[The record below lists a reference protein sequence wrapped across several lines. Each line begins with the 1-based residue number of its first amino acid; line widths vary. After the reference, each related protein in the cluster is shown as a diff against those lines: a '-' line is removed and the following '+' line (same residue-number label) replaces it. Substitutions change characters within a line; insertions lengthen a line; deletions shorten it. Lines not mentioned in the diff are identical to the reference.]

1 MADEPQPSPQSSPA
15 QPATPSVQPATPS
28 APPIPPGSRPEPDEV
43 PQAVVRPRRK
53 WPMLVVWMVPLVA
66 ILFGAWIGITNFR
79 ERGPVIT
86 ISFKSGEGIEA
97 RKTRIKY
104 KNVDIG
110 EVREVRLSEDHQR
123 VVVAAQLSREAEDL
137 LVEDTRFWVVRPRI
151 SGGNVTG
158 LGTLLAGSHIGMD
171 GGQSTVPVRNFTGLE
186 QPAVVTRDL
195 QGREFVLRAEDLGS
209 LDIGSPVYFRHIQV
223 GQVVGYDLEPDGQG
237 VNIRTFVNAPYDKLV
252 TANSR
257 FWFADGFDIT
267 LDASGL
273 RVETQSIVSILLG
286 GLAFEGL
293 PDVDPGP
300 PAAASASFDVY
311 RDRSKA
317 MKASATGAQPFE
329 LVFKESV
336 RGLTVGA
343 PLDFRG
349 VIVGEVTSID
359 INFDRVQRDITV
371 HVRTRLFVDQLRGQ
385 RGRQSTSDGTPFDAQ
400 AFMDRLVARGFRA
413 QLKTANLLTA
423 QLYVALDFHEGQ
435 PKAAINW
442 KHSPPELPT
451 TRGSLQ
457 ELQTTLASIATKID
471 KVPFEVIGER
481 LAKTLESGNQLIEQL
496 DRVTAPEAR
505 AMLVDARKTLQSAD
519 KLISQLGNETAPEIK
534 AALAD
539 VRKTLSSI
547 DKTVASVGPGAPIQ
561 KDIRDALREVAKAA
575 QSVRVLT
582 DYLERHPESI
592 LRGKKEDAK

>member
-1 MADEPQPSPQSSPA
+1 MADETQPLP
-15 QPATPSVQPATPS
+15 V
-28 APPIPPGSRPEPDEV
+28 PPIAPGNRPEPDEV
-43 PQAVVRPRRK
+43 PRAVVRPGRK
-53 WPMLVVWMVPLVA
+53 WPMLAIWMVPIVA
-66 ILFGAWIGITNFR
+66 LLFGAWIGIASFR

-110 EVREVRLSEDHQR
+110 EVRDVRLSEDHQR

-151 SGGNVTG
+151 SGGSVTG

-171 GGQSTVPVRNFTGLE
+171 SGQSTVPMRNFTGLE

-195 QGREFVLRAEDLGS
+195 QGRQFVLRAEDLGS

-237 VNIRTFVNAPYDKLV
+237 VNILTFVNAPYDKLV
-252 TANSR
+252 NTNSR

-267 LDASGL
+267 LDATGL

-293 PDVDPGP
+293 PDIDAGP
-300 PAAASASFDVY
+300 PAAADARFDVY

-349 VIVGEVTSID
+349 VIVGEVTAID

-371 HVRTRLFVDQLRGQ
+371 HVRARLFVDRLRGQ
-385 RGRQSTSDGTPFDAQ
+385 RARQAMGDSTPFDPQ

-413 QLKTANLLTA
+413 QLKTANLLTG
-423 QLYVALDFHEGQ
+423 QLYIALDFHQGQ
-435 PKAAINW
+435 PKAAIDWNGT
-442 KHSPPELPT
+442 PPELPT
-451 TRGSLQ
+451 ARGSLQ
-457 ELQTTLASIATKID
+457 ELQTTIASIATKID
-471 KVPFEVIGER
+471 KVPFDLIGER
-481 LAKTLESGNQLIEQL
+481 LAKTLESGNRLIEQL

-519 KLISQLGNETAPEIK
+519 QLIAQLGNETAPEVK
-534 AALAD
+534 AAIAD

-575 QSVRVLT
+575 QSIRVLT